1 MRRGLPVLLF
11 AVFPLLLGVGAYL
24 LFRPGESDE
33 DQIRAAIMQVADG
46 VRRRNLGVAMEP
58 VSRAYK
64 DGDDL
69 TYDAAKAYLFRQFQ
83 RGENMAVLVGPID
96 VALTEAGD
104 EATATFE
111 AAVAEGVDLETFDLS
126 QLSGDA
132 LYFEVELQKEG
143 EDWKVISHK
152 RDRIR

>member
-1 MRRGLPVLLF
+1 
-11 AVFPLLLGVGAYL
+11 
-24 LFRPGESDE
+24 
-33 DQIRAAIMQVADG
+33 
-46 VRRRNLGVAMEP
+46 VAMEP